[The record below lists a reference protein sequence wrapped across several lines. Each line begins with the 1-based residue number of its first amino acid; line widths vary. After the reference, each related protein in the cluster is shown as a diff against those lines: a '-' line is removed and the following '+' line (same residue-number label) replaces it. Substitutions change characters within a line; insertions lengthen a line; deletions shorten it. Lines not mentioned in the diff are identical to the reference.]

1 MQLNR
6 CYQTERFAPLVFA
19 KFCVWRKGSSRCLP
33 YLCGRALSAFIPAF
47 MKCRWLKEHRH
58 GYQRVKSEAS
68 SPRDNAGRRIS
79 HRPSH
84 PRLYSAL
91 AGDQRVFASAF
102 RAVRKPSIVCLFGA
116 GPPDFMSL
124 IAPRRRRVLSFVFI
138 RVPVGAASPCPVG
151 VRCWEHEPS
160 IHLLVGVWC
169 VWANVNQCF
178 FYLVFWHPRE
188 TNIKLFVGHSE
199 FLFFLEFFEF
209 FRDQP
214 LQSLARAI

>member
-1 MQLNR
+1 MFALFMWQSFV
-6 CYQTERFAPLVFA
+6 CFYSSFHEVQMAERAQA
-19 KFCVWRKGSSRCLP
+19 RISKG
-33 YLCGRALSAFIPAF
+33 
-47 MKCRWLKEHRH
+47 
-58 GYQRVKSEAS
+58 KSEAS
-68 SPRDNAGRRIS
+68 SPRDYAGRRIS